1 MKEIKFRVLD
11 RNTGKVY
18 QSEEIRRITFEKGI
32 PIYVVLTCGNV
43 VTNFKLMQF
52 TGLHDKN
59 GMEIYEG
66 DIVKGHSTGQY
77 EGLIHFA
84 YGEYRIRCKNS
95 DRSLCDEWKFIEVIG
110 NIHENKE
117 DSCSTKS

>member
-1 MKEIKFRVLD
+1 VEEKMKVIKFRVLD
-11 RNTGKVY
+11 RDTGKVY
-18 QSEEIRRITFEKGI
+18 QSEEIRRIRFEKGI
-32 PIYVVLTCGNV
+32 PFYVVLTYGNV

-117 DSCSTKS
+117 AQ

>member
-1 MKEIKFRVLD
+1 MRKIKFRVLD
-11 RNTGKVY
+11 RDTGKVY
-18 QSEEIRRITFEKGI
+18 QSEEIWRIRFEKRI
-32 PIYVVLTCGNV
+32 PFYVVLTCGNM

-59 GMEIYEG
+59 GKEIYEG

-117 DSCSTKS
+117 AQ

>member
-1 MKEIKFRVLD
+1 MKMIKFRVLD
-11 RNTGKVY
+11 RDTGKVY
-18 QSEEIRRITFEKGI
+18 QSEEIRRIRFEKGI
-32 PIYVVLTCGNV
+32 PFYDVLTYGNV

-59 GMEIYEG
+59 GKEIYEG

-117 DSCSTKS
+117 AQ

>member
-1 MKEIKFRVLD
+1 MREIKFRVLD
-11 RNTGKVY
+11 RDTGKVY
-18 QSEEIRRITFEKGI
+18 QSEEIRRIRFEKGI
-32 PIYVVLTCGNV
+32 PFYVVLAYGNV

-59 GMEIYEG
+59 GKEIYEK

-84 YGEYRIRCKNS
+84 YGEYRIRCINS

-117 DSCSTKS
+117 EQ

>member
-1 MKEIKFRVLD
+1 VEEKMKMIKFRVLD
-11 RNTGKVY
+11 RDTGKVY
-18 QSEEIRRITFEKGI
+18 QSEEIRRIRFEKGI
-32 PIYVVLTCGNV
+32 PFYVVLTYGNV

-117 DSCSTKS
+117 AQ

>member
-1 MKEIKFRVLD
+1 VEEEMKMIKFRVLD
-11 RNTGKVY
+11 RDTGKVY
-18 QSEEIRRITFEKGI
+18 QSEEIRRIRFEKGI
-32 PIYVVLTCGNV
+32 PFYVVLTYGNV

-117 DSCSTKS
+117 AQ